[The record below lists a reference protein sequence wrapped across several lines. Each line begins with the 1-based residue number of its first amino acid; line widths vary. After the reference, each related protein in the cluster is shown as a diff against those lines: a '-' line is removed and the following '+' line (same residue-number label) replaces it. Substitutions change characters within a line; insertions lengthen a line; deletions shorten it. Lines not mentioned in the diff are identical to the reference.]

1 MAAIT
6 RRYARALA
14 DIVFERKMDA
24 QKTAAELRGL
34 VALVE
39 ESQPLRE
46 VWENPA
52 VSPEQKLGVLDAIA
66 KKMEAEPVIRNF
78 MAVVIDHRRV
88 PQLEEIARQFDAE
101 VNQRLGMTDA
111 EITTVRDLSSD
122 ERNQMES
129 KIAAMTGKT
138 VKAIYNTDAGVLG
151 GAIIRVGSTIYDGSV
166 RGQLQKLRQQLIS
179 DGAGTS

>member
-39 ESQPLRE
+39 ESQPLRD

-66 KKMEAEPVIRNF
+66 KKMGAEPVIRNF

-88 PQLEEIARQFDAE
+88 SQLEEIARQFEAE

-179 DGAGTS
+179 DEAGTS